1 MAKTT
6 GKRYGVWIIVI
17 LLFVGLL
24 GFGTGGL
31 TGNLRTIGTV
41 GSKEITVA
49 AYQSELTQ
57 QINAFEQQM
66 GNQISMDE
74 ARQMGVDQMA
84 LQRLVQQRALDNEAS
99 LIGLSVG
106 DERVRDEVLR
116 VPAFT
121 NLQGDFDRAAYAET
135 LRQNGLTETTFE
147 DSLRED
153 LTRTLLQG
161 AVVGGIPAPQAYA
174 ETLVTFIAEERSI
187 TMATV
192 TADDLDAPVPGP
204 SANEI
209 EAYYDANPEDFTT
222 PETREISYA
231 LLTPDMI
238 QGELEVDEGSVR
250 SLYEERAEQFIR
262 PERRL
267 VERLVFGT
275 EERAETA
282 KARIDSGEIT
292 FDALVDERGLDL
304 SDIDLGD
311 VSRDD
316 IGEAADPV
324 FEASAGDVVGPEPS
338 SLGPALFRVN
348 AILGAEETPFEEA
361 EPELR
366 AELGAGRARRVI
378 EAMIEDIND
387 MIASGFTVEDLADQT
402 DLELGTISLAEGS
415 RDGPAAY
422 EAFREAAAELEEGAF
437 LDVTELMDGG
447 IAVLR
452 LDSVTAPTVEPL
464 TEVTP
469 RARELATAAK
479 QQEAVMAHATELADR
494 IDPLTTFDTLGLE
507 PRTVQ
512 NITRRGFVEGTP
524 AGFVDEVFDMDV
536 SDVRVID
543 GGDDGAV
550 IVRLD
555 TVADPVEDGPRQ
567 TAELEAVAES
577 AAQGIAQDIF
587 NAYSRAVQT
596 RTDVTID
603 ESAVNAVNA
612 QLQ

>member
-135 LRQNGLTETTFE
+135 LRRNGLTETTFE

-209 EAYYDANPEDFTT
+209 EAYYDSNPEDFTT

-282 KARIDSGEIT
+282 KRRIDSGEIT
-292 FDALVDERGLDL
+292 FDA
-304 SDIDLGD
+304 
-311 VSRDD
+311 
-316 IGEAADPV
+316 
-324 FEASAGDVVGPEPS
+324 
-338 SLGPALFRVN
+338 
-348 AILGAEETPFEEA
+348 
-361 EPELR
+361 
-366 AELGAGRARRVI
+366 
-378 EAMIEDIND
+378 
-387 MIASGFTVEDLADQT
+387 
-402 DLELGTISLAEGS
+402 
-415 RDGPAAY
+415 
-422 EAFREAAAELEEGAF
+422 
-437 LDVTELMDGG
+437 
-447 IAVLR
+447 
-452 LDSVTAPTVEPL
+452 
-464 TEVTP
+464 
-469 RARELATAAK
+469 
-479 QQEAVMAHATELADR
+479 
-494 IDPLTTFDTLGLE
+494 
-507 PRTVQ
+507 
-512 NITRRGFVEGTP
+512 
-524 AGFVDEVFDMDV
+524 
-536 SDVRVID
+536 
-543 GGDDGAV
+543 
-550 IVRLD
+550 
-555 TVADPVEDGPRQ
+555 
-567 TAELEAVAES
+567 
-577 AAQGIAQDIF
+577 
-587 NAYSRAVQT
+587 
-596 RTDVTID
+596 
-603 ESAVNAVNA
+603 
-612 QLQ
+612 

>member
-135 LRQNGLTETTFE
+135 LRRNGLTETTFE

-292 FDALVDERGLDL
+292 FGALVDERGLDL

-324 FEASAGDVVGPEPS
+324 FEAAAGDVVGPEPS

-507 PRTVQ
+507 PRVVQ

>member
-24 GFGTGGL
+24 GFGAGGL
-31 TGNLRTIGTV
+31 TGNLRTIGSV

-49 AYQSELTQ
+49 AYQSEMTQ
-57 QINAFEQQM
+57 QINAFEQKT
-66 GNQISMDE
+66 GNQITME
-74 ARQMGVDQMA
+74 QARQMGIDQMA
-84 LQRLVQQRALDNEAS
+84 LQRLVQQRALDNEAG

-106 DERVRDEVLR
+106 DARVRDEVLR

-121 NLQGDFDRAAYAET
+121 NLQGEFDRAAYTET
-135 LRQNGLTETTFE
+135 LRRNGLTETSFE
-147 DSLRED
+147 VSLRED

-161 AVVGGIPAPQAYA
+161 AVIGGVPAPQAYA

-192 TADDLDAPVPGP
+192 TADDLETPVPAP

-209 EAYYDANPEDFTT
+209 QAYYDENPDDFTT
-222 PETREISYA
+222 PETREITYA

-267 VERLVFGT
+267 VERLVFGAT
-275 EERAETA
+275 EIAETE
-282 KARIDSGEIT
+282 KARLESGEIT
-292 FDALVDERGLDL
+292 FDALVAERGLDL

-316 IGEAADPV
+316 LGAAAEPV
-324 FEASAGDVVGPEPS
+324 FEATAGDVVGPASS

-348 AILGAEETPFEEA
+348 AVLAAEETTFEEA
-361 EPELR
+361 EPDLR

-378 EAMIEDIND
+378 QSMIEDLND
-387 MIASGFTVEDLADQT
+387 RIASGFTVEDLADQT

-422 EAFREAAAELEEGAF
+422 ESFRQAAAALEQGAF
-437 LDVTELMDGG
+437 LEVTELVDGG
-447 IAVLR
+447 IAVLQ
-452 LDSVTAPTVEPL
+452 LDSVTAPAVEPL

-469 RARELATAAK
+469 LARELAAAAK
-479 QQEAVMAHATELADR
+479 EQEAVIARATELADR
-494 IDPLTTFDTLGLE
+494 IDPLTTFQTLGLE
-507 PRTVQ
+507 PSVVQ
-512 NITRRGFVEGTP
+512 SVTRRGFVEGTP
-524 AGFVDEVFDMDV
+524 PGFVDQVFDMDV
-536 SDVRVID
+536 SDVRVVD
-543 GGDDGAV
+543 RAGEGAV

-555 TVADPVEDGPRQ
+555 LIADPVEDGPRQ
-567 TAELEAVAES
+567 SAELDSVAEA

>member
-135 LRQNGLTETTFE
+135 LRRNGLTETTFE

-311 VSRDD
+311 LSRDD

-324 FEASAGDVVGPEPS
+324 FEAAAGDVVGPEPS

-507 PRTVQ
+507 PRAVQ

>member
-135 LRQNGLTETTFE
+135 LRRNGLTETTFE

-324 FEASAGDVVGPEPS
+324 FEAAAGDVVGPEPS

-507 PRTVQ
+507 PRAVQ